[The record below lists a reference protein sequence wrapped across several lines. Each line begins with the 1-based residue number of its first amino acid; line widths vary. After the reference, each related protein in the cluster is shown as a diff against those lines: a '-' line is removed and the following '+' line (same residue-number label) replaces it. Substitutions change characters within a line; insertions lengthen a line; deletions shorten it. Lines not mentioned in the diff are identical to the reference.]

1 MDGFHRGD
9 AFFGLLRRAGGRRLR
24 VGKLRAA
31 GSEILQR
38 EKLSPK
44 AQLGVRV

>member
-24 VGKLRAA
+24 VGELRAA
-31 GSEILQR
+31 SSEILQDGR
-38 EKLSPK
+38 LAPK
-44 AQLGVRV
+44 AQLGLRV